1 MQPGTIIILNG
12 TSSSGKT
19 SLLHGLQN
27 ALAETYLEF
36 GLDKF
41 LWMLPKRYL
50 DQPLWD
56 DVLGRADAAGEVG
69 HQLVLSMHQAIRSM
83 ADCGMNLLVDHVLV
97 ELAWTRDCARLFAS
111 YNAYLVGINCDLEIL
126 EKRERN
132 RKDRTLGQARKQF
145 DKVHAHGVYDL
156 VVDTGIHTVEEN
168 IAQVIDFLSS
178 GQPPKALKTLD
189 NQFLQK
195 DLS

>member
-41 LWMLPKRYL
+41 LWMLPQRYL

-56 DVLGRADAAGEVG
+56 DVLGRADTAGEVG

-83 ADCGMNLLVDHVLV
+83 AECGMNLLVDHVLV
-97 ELAWTRDCARLFAS
+97 ELPWARDCARLFAS

-126 EKRERN
+126 ENRERN